1 MREKTEFDNFFML
14 YHSQLYYFAMQYI
27 TDEEEAHDIV
37 SAAYEDLWRNFATV
51 KMSTVKQLLYTN
63 VKNKCIDSLRRRKCH
78 ERYVEFTT
86 IMSSDYI
93 SKHDSD
99 KEYNEQIIGEIM
111 KKIEYPTVDILRACY
126 IDGKKYREVA
136 DEMGISIST
145 VKKHMVKALKIIR
158 EMKKNMRK
166 S

>member
-1 MREKTEFDNFFML
+1 
-14 YHSQLYYFAMQYI
+14 
-27 TDEEEAHDIV
+27 
-37 SAAYEDLWRNFATV
+37 
-51 KMSTVKQLLYTN
+51 
-63 VKNKCIDSLRRRKCH
+63 
-78 ERYVEFTT
+78 
-86 IMSSDYI
+86 MSSDYI